1 MLALMI
7 VLVLVV
13 LFVYLNS
20 KGKTEISNAYDEQII
35 KDREQLQSDFDIN
48 EINNIAQTRDNKD
61 ELIFNSGLTAVIDN
75 EDFYFVS
82 DKSEEHIEF
91 EIPTGADMSKM
102 FKKENKNVANIHT
115 KIKEDDCFATL
126 QIRRYVI
133 SKGLKIYITKER
145 YVELKKI
152 NVTFAKGE

>member
-1 MLALMI
+1 MLALII

-13 LFVYLNS
+13 LIVYINS
-20 KGKTEISNAYDEQII
+20 KEKTKISKAYDEQII
-35 KDREQLQSDFDIN
+35 KGSEQLQSDFDIN

-61 ELIFNSGLTAVIDN
+61 ELIFNSGLTAVINN

-82 DKSEEHIEF
+82 NENEERIEF
-91 EIPTGADMSKM
+91 ERPAGADMMRM
-102 FKKENKNVANIHT
+102 FENENKKPVCIYPKNE
-115 KIKEDDCFATL
+115 KDDYSAML

-133 SKGLKIYITKER
+133 SKGLKLYITKER